1 MIKKLISLIIPVYN
15 NSMTLEVL
23 VEKIQKN
30 LISKR
35 PMFSFEIIFINDGS
49 KDNSLEILVKLANY
63 NPDIIVLNLSKN
75 YGQQYAILA
84 GWKNAKGDVTIDF
97 SADLQDP
104 PEQCLNM
111 LNEWE
116 KGNKIVVSYRQENN
130 TSASRKITS
139 KLFYHFILPN
149 APNGG
154 FDFTLLDRQPLN
166 ELISFKDKNRFY
178 QADIL
183 SLGFSFC
190 AIPYIKQKRAIGKSQ
205 YSAWDRFNLFLE
217 SYLNVSYTPIK
228 FFSLVGLIVTIIG
241 FIYGVII
248 FIGYF
253 AIGYPFKGWTPIML
267 VILLLGGLIL
277 TSLGVIG
284 QYIWRI
290 LDEVR
295 ARPNYIIENIIRGK
309 KTESDQLDKDQSI

>member
-1 MIKKLISLIIPVYN
+1 MTKKLVSLIIPVYN
-15 NSMTLEVL
+15 NSMTIETLF
-23 VEKIQKN
+23 KIIN
-30 LISKR
+30 DRIIAKR
-35 PMFSFEIIFINDGS
+35 PMFIFEVIFINDGS
-49 KDNSLEILVKLANY
+49 KDNSLEVLRKLANL
-63 NPDIIVLNLSKN
+63 NQNIIVLNLSKN

-84 GWKNAKGDVTIDF
+84 GWKSAKGDLVIDF

-111 LNEWE
+111 IEEWE
-116 KGNKIVVSYRQENN
+116 KGNKIVVSYRLKNN
-130 TSASRKITS
+130 TSSSRRITS
-139 KLFYHFILPN
+139 RLFYRLILPN
-149 APNGG
+149 APKGG

-166 ELISFKDKNRFY
+166 ELISFKDKNKFY

-190 AIPYIKQKRAIGKSQ
+190 AIPYVKQKRLIGKSQ
-205 YSAWDRFNLFLE
+205 YSAWSRITLFLAG
-217 SYLNVSYTPIK
+217 YLNVSYAPIK
-228 FFSLVGLIVTIIG
+228 FFSILGLIVTLIG
-241 FIYGVII
+241 FLYGITVLIA
-248 FIGYF
+248 YF
-253 AIGYPFKGWTPIML
+253 ANGYPFKGWTPIML

-295 ARPNYIIENIIRGK
+295 GRPNYIIESIIRGEK
-309 KTESDQLDKDQSI
+309 SEQSDITPPK